1 MAQAV
6 RTHNWRQRLVDF
18 PALVQ
23 RIIYPRTDTPEAAW
37 SAAANSGYA
46 AAILAAN
53 RMLFGGLWL
62 FSPLPVGPGLA
73 HLGIGFVYIIL
84 ARLTLRRSRII
95 NSVILVLAVF
105 ESLIEAMLIGE
116 VRFNIVIVAAAF
128 VLAVGGFRGANAIFA
143 HLRNSRR

>member
-1 MAQAV
+1 M
-6 RTHNWRQRLVDF
+6 DF

-37 SAAANSGYA
+37 NAAANSGYA

-95 NSVILVLAVF
+95 NSVILVLAVL

-128 VLAVGGFRGANAIFA
+128 MLAVGGFRGANAIFA

>member
-1 MAQAV
+1 M
-6 RTHNWRQRLVDF
+6 DF

-23 RIIYPRTDTPEAAW
+23 RIIYPRTDTLEAAL

-73 HLGIGFVYIIL
+73 HLGIGFVYVIL

-95 NSVILVLAVF
+95 NSVILVLAVL

-116 VRFNIVIVAAAF
+116 VRFNIMIVAAAF
-128 VLAVGGFRGANAIFA
+128 MLAVGGFRGANAIFA

>member
-1 MAQAV
+1 M
-6 RTHNWRQRLVDF
+6 DF

-23 RIIYPRTDTPEAAW
+23 RIIYPRTDTLEAAL

-84 ARLTLRRSRII
+84 ARLAIRRSRIV
-95 NSVILVLAVF
+95 NSVILVLAVL
-105 ESLIEAMLIGE
+105 ESLIEAMFEAMFYGE
-116 VRFNIVIVAAAF
+116 VRFNIMIVAAAF
-128 VLAVGGFRGANAIFA
+128 MLAVGGFRGANAIFA

>member
-1 MAQAV
+1 
-6 RTHNWRQRLVDF
+6 VDF

-23 RIIYPRTDTPEAAW
+23 RIIYPRTDTLEAAL

-73 HLGIGFVYIIL
+73 HVGIGFVYVIL

-95 NSVILVLAVF
+95 NSVILVLAVL

-116 VRFNIVIVAAAF
+116 VRFNIMIVAAAF
-128 VLAVGGFRGANAIFA
+128 MLAVGGFRGANAIFA

>member
-1 MAQAV
+1 M
-6 RTHNWRQRLVDF
+6 DF

-73 HLGIGFVYIIL
+73 HVGIGFVYVIL

-95 NSVILVLAVF
+95 NSVILVLAVL

-143 HLRNSRR
+143 HLRNPRR

>member
-1 MAQAV
+1 M
-6 RTHNWRQRLVDF
+6 DF

-23 RIIYPRTDTPEAAW
+23 RIIYPRTDTLEAAL

-73 HLGIGFVYIIL
+73 HVGIGFVYVIL

-95 NSVILVLAVF
+95 NSVILVLAVL

-116 VRFNIVIVAAAF
+116 VRFNIMIVAAAF
-128 VLAVGGFRGANAIFA
+128 MLAVGGFRGANAIFA

>member
-1 MAQAV
+1 
-6 RTHNWRQRLVDF
+6 
-18 PALVQ
+18 
-23 RIIYPRTDTPEAAW
+23 
-37 SAAANSGYA
+37 
-46 AAILAAN
+46 
-53 RMLFGGLWL
+53 MLFGGLWL

-95 NSVILVLAVF
+95 NSVILVLAVL